1 MKILVVE
8 DDKRTLSFVTR
19 GLSEAGHVADA
30 VQDGTAGLKAARD
43 GEYDV
48 VILDRML
55 PGMSGL
61 DILQQLRSEHVRTP
75 ILMLTAMS
83 TVEDRVE
90 GLESGADDYLVKPF
104 AFSELL
110 ARVHA
115 IARRPPTTDVP
126 VKLAIA
132 DLELDLSSRKV
143 TRDGKRIDLTP
154 QEYKLLEYLMRRAGK
169 TVTRTMIMEHLWAI
183 DFDVRAN
190 IVDAHMSRLR
200 AKIDK
205 GFKCELLR
213 TVRGVGYV
221 IDDPG

>member
-8 DDKRTLSFVTR
+8 DDKRTLAFVTR

-30 VQDGTAGLKAARD
+30 LQDGPAGLKAARE

-61 DILQQLRSEHVRTP
+61 DILQELRREHVRTP

-110 ARVHA
+110 ARVNA
-115 IARRPPTTDVP
+115 IARRPPVTDVP
-126 VKLAIA
+126 VKLAVA

-205 GFKCELLR
+205 GFRRELLR